1 MPMVWTPYFKIA
13 SQIMMMNSGC
23 IQMALITLFAKNL
36 VAANASVVPEVLKL

>member
-23 IQMALITLFAKNL
+23 IQMALITLLDKTL
-36 VAANASVVPEVLKL
+36 LP